1 MEFKNKAGTVDPHNV
16 NFNFKP
22 DNTDSYNII
31 LNFEV
36 LADGSANLNFGDD
49 NSAAIYAIADT
60 GFSVEIAA
68 FYADSDANT
77 SVIDTIIDTGFA
89 VEIDAVFAVDINIVG
104 SIDTVVDTS
113 FITEIEAVF
122 SQNLLVIDTIVDTD
136 FNVEVLATFDIN
148 FILGVSNIGQF
159 SYQKSKPCLI
169 SQRYRWAKPIFKA
182 HNSAF
187 YFERSLVQ
195 AKPVALGFDK
205 AQRLAQAVKTV
216 WQQGIGLST
225 NAVNTWDITEQLR
238 IKADIAWQVAS
249 PLAHQ
254 RTSVWQE
261 MIRKRKVLTYAYE
274 VAQVFEK
281 QLTFKHDVGL
291 ELIVSTSLPWDK
303 AKAVHYRKH
312 KIEPWP
318 EPVIPKYVGSTDLNF
333 LCLLGDVDSHNVIL
347 NFAAE
352 DCIPQIAKRNWWH
365 IVNEISVT
373 RLDNG
378 QPISVMN
385 GSFDTDR
392 SRWCWSY
399 KLTVPASELYKL
411 NPIGGLPVILK
422 IMVNGFEHHM
432 LLENRTRSRQ
442 FAKDVYSLSGRSP
455 SALLSPPYAPVR
467 SFTQE
472 NERTSVQLAQ
482 AELDRVNSDIVLN
495 WQLIDPLGWVLPANS
510 ASYGNSTPI
519 GAISTLVEAGG
530 GFVYS
535 EPDSQT
541 LSIKPL
547 YKKTYWDSLDVGDY
561 DRLIPESI
569 VTDLSTDYEPYPD
582 YNGVW
587 LTNDRSG
594 LTGQV
599 KRTGTAGDNLQQ
611 PYNST
616 LLTSNTVMHSK
627 GRAILAKAGMV
638 EYHSLQM
645 PIHADVGLCE
655 VGELV
660 AFNGEWWGIVDSVS
674 VSFNFG
680 SVTQT
685 VSIERV
691 NHE

>member
-1 MEFKNKAGTVDPHNV
+1 M
-16 NFNFKP
+16 
-22 DNTDSYNII
+22 
-31 LNFEV
+31 
-36 LADGSANLNFGDD
+36 
-49 NSAAIYAIADT
+49 ADT
-60 GFSVEIAA
+60 YEHEKPYDLTGQYQETPVPSELGTPYDLHAVYDESAGGEQHD
-68 FYADSDANT
+68 YA
-77 SVIDTIIDTGFA
+77 VIDTVLDTEFSFDVVAAFSENTDVIGQIDTVLDTDLTFECEAVFFENLCIIDT
-89 VEIDAVFAVDINIVG
+89 VM
-104 SIDTVVDTS
+104 DTE
-113 FITEIEAVF
+113 FKTEIEA
-122 SQNLLVIDTIVDTD
+122 L
-136 FNVEVLATFDIN
+136 FDIN
-148 FILGVSNIGQF
+148 FIRGVEAYWIEKFQRAI
-159 SYQKSKPCLI
+159 PCLI

-187 YFERSLVQ
+187 YFEQGLVQ
-195 AKPVALGFDK
+195 AKPIALGFDK
-205 AQRLAQAVKTV
+205 AQRLAQAVKAV

-225 NAVNTWDITEQLR
+225 NAVNAWDITEQLR
-238 IKADIAWQVAS
+238 IKADLLWQVAS

-261 MIRKRKVLTYAYE
+261 MIRKRQQMTYSHQ

-281 QLTFKHDVGL
+281 RLTFKHDVGL

-312 KIEPWP
+312 KIQPWP
-318 EPVIPKYVGSTDLNF
+318 EPIIPKYVGSTDLNF

-347 NFAAE
+347 NFGAE
-352 DCIPQIAKRNWWH
+352 DCIPKIATRNWWH

-378 QPISVMN
+378 QPISVSS

-411 NPIGGLPVILK
+411 NPIDAKPVILK
-422 IMVNGFEHHM
+422 IMVNGNEHHM

-442 FAKDVYSLSGRSP
+442 FAKDVYALSGRSP

-482 AELDRVNSDIVLN
+482 AELDRVGSDIVLN

-569 VTDLSTDYEPYPD
+569 VTDLSTDYEPLPD

-645 PIHADVGLCE
+645 PIHADVGPCE

-680 SVTQT
+680 SVMQT